1 MKFANFAVL
10 MVASSQVAALSIEAE
25 QYGRG
30 GYGGGRPSSIG
41 GRPSGIGGRPSGIG
55 GGYNGR

>member
-10 MVASSQVAALSIEAE
+10 MVASSQVAALSTE